1 MNDYNHLSEEE
12 RDRIAVY
19 RSKGLTFREI
29 GKRLDRNPGALCR
42 EFKRNSSHGIY
53 LSHRAQGKAV
63 TRRHVEHKRKRLKTY
78 ALRYDIERMLMKGWS
93 PEIIAGKL
101 KDEARGHTVVSHESI
116 YQWIYAEEPHLIGCL
131 LRARKKRM
139 PRHYSKKHRSSHIPG
154 RISIDDRPE
163 AVNKR
168 MEPGHWEKD
177 LMVSKSGRAALS
189 VAVERKSRLA
199 RLGRIA
205 DKTAGSSRISLQ
217 GMLEAYPS
225 ALRKSVTYD
234 NGSENVEH
242 LELNKILGTR
252 SYFCNPYH
260 SWEKGTVEN
269 TNGLI
274 RRFFPKK
281 TDFGKISDSQIKE
294 IEDWLNNRPRKCL
307 GFKTSA
313 EIFSGFVAL
322 AP

>member
-12 RDRIAVY
+12 RDRLAVY
-19 RSKGLTFREI
+19 RSRGLTFREI
-29 GKRLDRNPGALCR
+29 GKCLDRDPGALCR
-42 EFKRNSSHGIY
+42 EFKRNRSHGIY

-63 TRRHVEHKRKRLKTY
+63 TRRHVEHKHKRLKTY
-78 ALRYDIERMLMKGWS
+78 ALRHDIEQMLIKGWS
-93 PEIIAGKL
+93 PEIIAGTL
-101 KDEARGHTVVSHESI
+101 KDAAQGQTVVSHESI

-131 LRARKKRM
+131 VRARKKRM

-154 RISIDDRPE
+154 RVSIDDRPD

-168 MEPGHWEKD
+168 MEAGHWEKD
-177 LMVSKSGRAALS
+177 LMVSKSGKAALS

-225 ALRKSVTYD
+225 VLRKSVTYD